1 MHQASEQ
8 DAVTRTVR
16 SVPDY
21 DGPRGAEKIQVEL
34 RRAPISPGASLAA
47 RMDPPTEEEER
58 NAPLEGDQPAHS
70 EESDPSPT
78 MRTGLGQCPTCL
90 EFWFS
95 DESHPDPCPAPITCY
110 NCRLPG
116 HTVVQCPQLTTPGYP
131 EPYMR
136 PPYCYNCLKPGH
148 TVGTC
153 PDLSANDSKKPVEA
167 PARRRGSR
175 KPRRRSAGLGPR
187 ALRLMNQAP
196 RVPPQ
201 HPLTSEPLATLS

>member
-34 RRAPISPGASLAA
+34 RRAPISPEASLAA

-95 DESHPDPCPAPITCY
+95 DESHPDPCLAPITCY

-153 PDLSANDSKKPVEA
+153 PDLSANDSKKPAEA
-167 PARRRGSR
+167 PASHRATRNQRH
-175 KPRRRSAGLGPR
+175 RSARLGAR
-187 ALRLMNQAP
+187 ALRITCLAP
-196 RVPPQ
+196 CAPPQ
-201 HPLTSEPLATLS
+201 HPLTFKPLATLS